1 MFAKCGVIDNVS
13 WLFVKCLKEMSQG
26 ESYLG
31 AISSMP
37 WLILIAMTNVI
48 NASTNEDD

>member
-13 WLFVKCLKEMSQG
+13 WLFAKCLKEMLQG

-31 AISSMP
+31 AINNKH